1 MIKKMVLGTVAVAAV
16 GGMLFGRDA
25 CSYMRTGFHSVR
37 NTVKREVPVEFELER
52 AREEVKRLLPEIQ
65 RSLHLIAEEEVEVE
79 SLRDSIAQKQSR
91 LGSQEEAILS
101 LSADLKSGDT
111 KFVYMGRKFNV
122 SQVQK
127 DLADRF
133 NRFTSLEETVKREQE
148 MLVAK
153 EAALESNRQTL
164 AEMLSQRKDLEV
176 ELERLEARIRTV
188 EARKAISAISID
200 DSQLSRVKQLIKEID
215 KRLDVEDKVLDA
227 EGNFGGLIP
236 VENQDEEVEA
246 EDILERIESRFGT
259 SETAEPSMAQ
269 AAN

>member
-1 MIKKMVLGTVAVAAV
+1 
-16 GGMLFGRDA
+16 
-25 CSYMRTGFHSVR
+25 
-37 NTVKREVPVEFELER
+37 VEFELQR

-79 SLRDSIAQKQSR
+79 SLRESLAQKEAR
-91 LGSQEEAILS
+91 LASQEEAILS

-127 DLADRF
+127 DLTERF
-133 NRFTSLEETVKREQE
+133 NRFTTLEETVKREQE

-153 EAALESNRQTL
+153 EAALESSRQTL
-164 AEMLSQRKDLEV
+164 SEMLSQRKDLEV

-188 EARKAISAISID
+188 EARRAISAISID
-200 DSQLSRVKQLIKEID
+200 DSQLARVKQLIKEID

-236 VENQDEEVEA
+236 VETQEEEVQA
-246 EDILERIESRFGT
+246 EDILERIESRFGAPAA
-259 SETAEPSMAQ
+259 AEPSMTTAQ
-269 AAN
+269 AHN